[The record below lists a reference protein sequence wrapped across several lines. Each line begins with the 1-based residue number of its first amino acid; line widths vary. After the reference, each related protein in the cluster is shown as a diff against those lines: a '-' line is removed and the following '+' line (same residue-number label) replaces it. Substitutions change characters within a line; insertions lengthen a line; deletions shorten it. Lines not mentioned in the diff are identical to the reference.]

1 MKRTRKMK
9 EMHSGEEKR
18 LAADRWKPHHM
29 LLSFKPRMTSSP
41 NWAQKLVTM
50 TSFSGHIIV
59 WCLDIICPE
68 NYSQDTIFYQFSSV
82 CSHHSWCPAF
92 FIVGK
97 AYCTNLIKLQGH
109 FDKMFGNIV
118 SPPDQDVVGID
129 NFPFLS
135 RNQFYH
141 RIWKSYKKVS
151 LLARLFFGK
160 WDIFGCIFRQCVIS
174 LQSWGFSLHDRLHSW
189 CPAACFVIGF
199 LNATWL
205 SWSDFLGVSSQL

>member
-18 LAADRWKPHHM
+18 LAADRWKPHQM

-50 TSFSGHIIV
+50 TSFSGHIIM
-59 WCLDIICPE
+59 WCLDIICPKTIPK
-68 NYSQDTIFYQFSSV
+68 TIFLSV
-82 CSHHSWCPAF
+82 FLCLQPPFMMPGLLHC
-92 FIVGK
+92 G
-97 AYCTNLIKLQGH
+97 TNLIKLQGH

-135 RNQFYH
+135 RNQLYH
-141 RIWKSYKKVS
+141 MVWNSCQKCLIIGKTLFWKMRHFWVHCQTMCDKLTKLRVFI
-151 LLARLFFGK
+151 AR
-160 WDIFGCIFRQCVIS
+160 
-174 LQSWGFSLHDRLHSW
+174 
-189 CPAACFVIGF
+189 
-199 LNATWL
+199 
-205 SWSDFLGVSSQL
+205 

>member
-18 LAADRWKPHHM
+18 LAADRWKPHQM

-59 WCLDIICPE
+59 WCLDIICPKTIPK
-68 NYSQDTIFYQFSSV
+68 TIFISFPPSAATIHDARPSSLWV
-82 CSHHSWCPAF
+82 
-92 FIVGK
+92 K
-97 AYCTNLIKLQGH
+97 ASCTNLIKLQGH

-118 SPPDQDVVGID
+118 SPSDQDVVGID

-135 RNQFYH
+135 RNQLYH
-141 RIWKSYKKVS
+141 MVWNSCQKCLIICKTFFWKMRHFWVHCQTMCDKLTKLRVFI
-151 LLARLFFGK
+151 AR
-160 WDIFGCIFRQCVIS
+160 
-174 LQSWGFSLHDRLHSW
+174 
-189 CPAACFVIGF
+189 
-199 LNATWL
+199 
-205 SWSDFLGVSSQL
+205 